1 MFFFSSRRRH
11 TRCALV
17 TGVQTCALPI
27 SEAKTKEPAANGD
40 AEESEEGEPVKPAKA
55 DKADKDAKD
64 ETEGD
69 EGEQDEEGDEQAAQP
84 KDAKP
89 KKPQRPTIPPPEK
102 FKDAAKAHWP
112 SVPPVVRADIDRVIT
127 EYERKAQYNYT
138 NPPR

>member
-1 MFFFSSRRRH
+1 MRISDWSSDV
-11 TRCALV
+11 CSSDLSKALDE
-17 TGVQTCALPI
+17 A
-27 SEAKTKEPAANGD
+27 EAKTKEPAANGD

-102 FKDAAKAHWP
+102 FQDAAKEQLP
-112 SVPPVVRADIDRVIT
+112 SVHHVVRADIDSSEERRVGK
-127 EYERKAQYNYT
+127 EGVGKVRS
-138 NPPR
+138 R